1 MVYNRYVAFLTEDD
15 SGYSIL
21 FIYLFKFS
29 GLALWAC
36 DLCRYIGTCIQ
47 EDPMIVVLPGPNNLF
62 SKIFLMWT
70 IFEVFIEFVT
80 ICLLFCV
87 LDFWSK
93 ACGIL
98 APQLGIKPVVPALED
113 NILATELPEKF
124 LMPFS

>member
-70 IFEVFIEFVT
+70 IFEFVT
-80 ICLLFCV
+80 IWLLFYV
-87 LDFWSK
+87 
-93 ACGIL
+93 
-98 APQLGIKPVVPALED
+98 
-113 NILATELPEKF
+113 F
-124 LMPFS
+124 LVF